1 MKVRWF
7 FRPWICFWLTVTWTF
22 LWANESLS
30 HASTVW
36 NGPLITYNQPT
47 PDPTQVSNQDRITPV
62 VWLTRA
68 MSKGLFNAY
77 SEASASAFSPAD
89 TEWAFG
95 TLSTCTSLQY
105 TNWLA
110 WLNGQSPTTLV
121 GKQAVLHLISEDIY
135 ISIQFTFWASGN
147 TGGFTYARSTPPPL
161 TIWPLGITNGQFSFS
176 YPANPDFTYQIQSS
190 TNLISWW
197 PLATNVASTNPMTFF
212 EPINMPR
219 KYYRVLCLSNP

>member
-7 FRPWICFWLTVTWTF
+7 YRPLVGIWLTGIWIF
-22 LWANESLS
+22 SLAGASLS

-77 SEASASAFSPAD
+77 SESSATAFSPAD

-95 TLSTCTSLQY
+95 TLSACASLQY

-135 ISIQFTFWASGN
+135 ISIEFTFWASGN
-147 TGGFTYARSTPPPL
+147 TGGFAYVRSTSPPL
-161 TIWPLGITNGQFSFS
+161 AVWPAGVSNGQFSFN
-176 YPANPDFTYQIQSS
+176 YTANPDFTYQIQSS
-190 TNLISWW
+190 TNLLSWG
-197 PLATNVASTNPMTFF
+197 PLATNIASTNPMTFF
-212 EPINMPR
+212 EPINTPR